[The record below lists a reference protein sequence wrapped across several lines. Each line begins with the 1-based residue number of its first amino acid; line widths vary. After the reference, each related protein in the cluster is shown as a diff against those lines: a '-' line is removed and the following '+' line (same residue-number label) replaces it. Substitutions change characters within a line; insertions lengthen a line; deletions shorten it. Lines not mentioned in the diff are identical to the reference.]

1 MDISL
6 NGSDWKVKYFT
17 IGEARGKQPFNP
29 DYDISWWMDATVPGV
44 VQSDLLRAGRIPDPY
59 VDMNARLIE
68 WVPNRDWVYAK
79 SFTVPPTVKGRTV
92 RLHFEGIDYYADV
105 YLNGKHLGCSENMF
119 IPMDFDVTD
128 TLNYEGEN
136 RVVVIFDPAPAEVPQ
151 IGHTSQV
158 RTYKTRM
165 SYGWDFAVR
174 LIPVGLWDDV
184 KLIVTGDAHIADS
197 WAHTEL
203 SEDFRSANLT
213 MRTKVQA
220 DEPRTVTVQTRVFF
234 GDTLVSSQSTPVNAS
249 GLTEVT
255 QPFTIKN
262 PQLWWPNGHGD
273 PNLYRAEVVVLS
285 DGDELDRR
293 EFDFG
298 FKRVRLIPNPCLA
311 EDLLPWNFEV
321 NGKRIYLKG
330 WNWVPQDSMYGSS
343 PIVEEGR
350 ERSPSRSADG
360 GVHPRN
366 GTATVPYPPQRLATL
381 IRLAKEANVNLLRVW
396 GGGLIEKEA
405 FYDICDH
412 NGIMVWQE
420 FILSS
425 SGLDNDPPTD
435 PAYLELLRRSA
446 ENIIPRRRNH
456 ACHAV
461 WCGGNELTW
470 TGAEDAAMRTMHEA
484 VSILDPGKIYVPTSP
499 MRTFKEGEP
508 LEIDIH
514 GDWQYHGTD
523 RHYEINNARRS
534 AFHSEFGCEGAANIE
549 TIRQVVKH
557 AELMPISNRNELWTF
572 RGEWWIN
579 THVLE
584 GIFGP
589 LTDIESFVRMSQF
602 IQLEG
607 LRYAVEQNRRRKYA
621 SGGTIPWQFNE
632 PWPNLSCTNAVD
644 YFLRPKPAYYAV
656 KAAYEPVHVSAK
668 YDRLGWK
675 PGEEF
680 RAELWANNSGP
691 ALGCTLV
698 WTIISAEG
706 DGFLS
711 GEKTLDLAE
720 NSAFR
725 AEDVAWRIEAGFER
739 LFVLEARL
747 IGPDCAELS
756 RNSYL
761 MSANPVPIFDRLLA
775 LPATT
780 IQVEHGKAVE
790 REGHTEVPLT
800 VRNTGGNYAFFV
812 QISADSPGWDTCFS
826 RNYLLIAPG
835 DSETVIVKCIP
846 RDRTAGEPGPF
857 TAKAWNAG

>member
-29 DYDISWWMDATVPGV
+29 DHDISWWMDATVPGV
-44 VQSDLLRAGRIPDPY
+44 VQRDLLRAGRIPDPY
-59 VDMNARLIE
+59 ADLNARQIE

-79 SFTVPPTVKGRTV
+79 SFAVPPTIKGRTI
-92 RLHFEGIDYYADV
+92 RLHFEGIDYYADI
-105 YLNGKHLGCSENMF
+105 YLNGKHLGRSENMF
-119 IPMDFDVTD
+119 IPVDFDVTD
-128 TLNYEGEN
+128 ILQDEN
-136 RVVVIFDPAPAEVPQ
+136 RLVVILDPAPAEIGQ
-151 IGHTSQV
+151 IGHTSEV

-174 LIPVGLWDDV
+174 LIPLGIWDDV
-184 KLIVTGDAHIADS
+184 KLIVTGSPYIADS

-203 SEDFRSANLT
+203 SEDLHSANLT

-220 DEPRTVTVQTRVFF
+220 DEPQTVTVQTRILF
-234 GDTLVSSQSTPVNAS
+234 GETLVSSQESSVNAS
-249 GLTEVT
+249 GLTEVA
-255 QPFTIKN
+255 QSFTIEN
-262 PQLWWPNGHGD
+262 PHLWWPNGHGD

-298 FKRVRLIPNPCLA
+298 FKRVRLIPNPGLA
-311 EDLLPWNFEV
+311 EELLPWNFEV

-330 WNWVPQDSMYGSS
+330 WNWVPADSMYGIVS
-343 PIVEEGR
+343 PIVGEGV
-350 ERSPSRSADG
+350 ELPHPVTG
-360 GVHPRN
+360 EGVQL
-366 GTATVPYPPQRLATL
+366 PPQQSVTRYEAL

-405 FYDICDH
+405 FYGICDH
-412 NGIMVWQE
+412 SGIMVWQE

-435 PAYLELLRRSA
+435 PAYLELIRRSA

-470 TGAEDAAMRTMHEA
+470 TGTEDAAMRTIHEA
-484 VSILDPGKIYVPTSP
+484 VSGLDPGKIYVPTSP

-508 LEIDIH
+508 QEIDIH
-514 GDWQYHGTD
+514 GDWQYFGTD

-557 AELMPISNRNELWTF
+557 ADLMPISNRNELWTF

-589 LTDIESFVRMSQF
+589 LTDIEAFVRMSQF
-602 IQLEG
+602 IQWEG

-668 YDRLGWK
+668 YDRLGWN

-680 RAELWANNSGP
+680 RAELWVNNSGP
-691 ALGCTLV
+691 AQGCMLA

-706 DGFLS
+706 DRFMS

-725 AEDVAWRIEAGFER
+725 AEDVVWRVEAGFER
-739 LFVLEARL
+739 LFVLELRL
-747 IGPDCAELS
+747 IGPDGAEVS

-761 MSANPVPIFDRLLA
+761 FSANPAPIFDRLLA

-780 IQVEHGKAVE
+780 IQVEQGKAVE
-790 REGHTEVPLT
+790 RAGHTEVPLT
-800 VRNTGGNYAFFV
+800 VRNTGANYAFFV
-812 QISADSPGWDTCFS
+812 QISSDSPCWAVYYG

-835 DSETVIVKCIP
+835 DFETVIV
-846 RDRTAGEPGPF
+846 RYEGNEPSF
-857 TAKAWNAG
+857 SARAWNSELTISRNLR